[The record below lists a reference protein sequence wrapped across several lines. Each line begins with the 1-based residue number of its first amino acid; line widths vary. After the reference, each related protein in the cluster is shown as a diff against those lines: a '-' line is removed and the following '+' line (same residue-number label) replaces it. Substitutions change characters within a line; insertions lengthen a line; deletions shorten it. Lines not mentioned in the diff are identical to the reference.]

1 MEADNSE
8 DNNYEILLIGKTGD
22 GKSTLGN
29 FLLNS
34 EKQFFKEYRN
44 AKSGTQNTKSETV
57 GNLTIIDTPGLLDSE
72 NKEGEKDKDAEHY
85 KEMVAEIQ
93 KRKNLKGIIIV
104 KDANNIRFST
114 EYQEII
120 KIICNT
126 FDDPKIFKNVSFVFT
141 KFYMPE
147 DDKEEIKK
155 EAKEGFVDKAKNLI
169 VEFYGS
175 DKIKDLKYSFE
186 SFFINSKAKD
196 DDSKSI
202 REKIYIWAMGL
213 APINAKD
220 IPIKNPNFRYTKQDN
235 DTQID
240 ITEDDD
246 YIYKTITFYTFWY
259 AIDINGKKVY
269 IDSEQNIITNPD
281 KKKGSSNTITIPK
294 KQSLWKK
301 ILGGIAIGVG
311 IIAAPFTSGASLAL
325 SGLGA
330 SLEIDATN
338 DDDHNTENR
347 KK

>member
-1 MEADNSE
+1 M
-8 DNNYEILLIGKTGD
+8 
-22 GKSTLGN
+22 
-29 FLLNS
+29 LNL
-34 EKQFFKEYRN
+34 EHKK
-44 AKSGTQNTKSETV
+44 TKSETV
-57 GNLTIIDTPGLLDSE
+57 GNLTIIDTPGLLYSE

-93 KRKNLKGIIIV
+93 KMKNLKGIIIV
-104 KDANNIRFST
+104 KDSNNIRFST
-114 EYQEII
+114 EFQEMI
-120 KIICNT
+120 KTICST

-147 DDKEEIKK
+147 EDKEEIMKV
-155 EAKEGFVDKAKNLI
+155 AKEDFIDKAKNLI
-169 VEFYGS
+169 VEYYGR
-175 DKIKDLKYSFE
+175 DKVKDLKYSFE

-196 DDSKSI
+196 NDSKVI

-213 APINAKD
+213 ARINAKD
-220 IPIKNPNFRYTKQDN
+220 IPIKNPNFRYTKEDQ

-246 YIYKTITFYTFWY
+246 YIYKTTTFYTFKY

-269 IDSEQNIITNPD
+269 IDSEENIICNPD
-281 KKKGSSNTITIPK
+281 KKKGRSNTIKIPK

-311 IIAAPFTSGASLAL
+311 IIAAPFTGGASLAL

-330 SLEIDATN
+330 GLEIDAAN
-338 DDDHNTENR
+338 DDYHNTENR